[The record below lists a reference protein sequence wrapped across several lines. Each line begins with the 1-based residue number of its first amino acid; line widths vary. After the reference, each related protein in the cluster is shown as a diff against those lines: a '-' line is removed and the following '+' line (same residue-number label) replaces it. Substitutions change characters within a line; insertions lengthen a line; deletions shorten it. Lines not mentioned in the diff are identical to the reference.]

1 MVQKDGTQ
9 HKSVGNVVQFKTPNE
24 NISLGVVKWFGS
36 LPGVKNKFVGIATPE
51 HIPSALMEAF
61 TAQEPL
67 VPQAGDGTF
76 QGKRYFQ
83 CDKSKGLFI
92 NPALMHKVISGEKL
106 LGQMKALTKQLKQQK
121 DEISALHDQI
131 ILAGNQVPA
140 NFGTTTSAAEPGDSS
155 DKGVS
160 QFLQKEIKKG
170 WYVTLDDLYTRY
182 SDRDPKEIGNLYE
195 TVRPN
200 FQKMKGKGGH
210 TRIVYTVSGSQRD
223 NLFASGSDDKSI
235 RLWRRDN
242 DGKARCIHSL
252 QIRSCIN
259 SLAFS
264 PDGSTLAAALD
275 SGWIELFDMT
285 TGKNCGALEGQ
296 TTSEVWT
303 CAFSPDGKWLVSGA
317 LDRAVRVWDVTNRE
331 CQFALR
337 GHDEW
342 VNGVTVAKDGSLL
355 VSGSGDKT
363 VRTWDTKKMQQD
375 LILRGHSD
383 FVRSVCV
390 VNDYVVSASDDCCIR
405 LWNVK
410 HGKNNDVQV
419 VKGHT
424 KGIYCVSA
432 GRGNQFASAS
442 RDATVRVWEGAKQKL
457 VFKHH
462 KQDVNSCCFIAQGKY
477 VISGSDDKTVQ
488 CSENTTFTS

>member
-1 MVQKDGTQ
+1 MSGTK
-9 HKSVGNVVQFKTPNE
+9 HKSVGNVVRFDSVNGG
-24 NISLGVVKWFGS
+24 SLIGVVKWFGS
-36 LPGVKNKFVGIATPE
+36 LPGQKDKWVGIACPE
-51 HIPSALMEAF
+51 TIPSGVLEKFCEIVGGGNDA
-61 TAQEPL
+61 
-67 VPQAGDGTF
+67 DGTYK
-76 QGKRYFQ
+76 GKQYFE
-83 CDKSKGLFI
+83 CTKGTALFI
-92 NPALMHKVISGEKL
+92 KRQAMKKIIHGEQL
-106 LGQMKALTKQLKQQK
+106 LAQMKALTKEIKAQR
-121 DEISALHDQI
+121 DEISALNDEI
-131 ILAGNQVPA
+131 LLAGKFKPKE
-140 NFGTTTSAAEPGDSS
+140 FGSQKEIAVEDSS
-155 DKGVS
+155 DQGVAS
-160 QFLQKEIKKG
+160 FLQKEIKKG
-170 WYVTLDDLYTRY
+170 WYCTFDDLCARF
-182 SDRDPKEIGNLYE
+182 SSRQPEEIQPLFSKLE
-195 TVRPN
+195 SK
-200 FQKMKGKGGH
+200 FAKMKPKSGH

-235 RLWRRDN
+235 RLWRRDT

-275 SGWIELFDMT
+275 SGWIELFDMA

-342 VNGVTVAKDGSLL
+342 VNGVAVSRDGAFV

-363 VRTWDTKKMQQD
+363 VRTWDTKSMRPA
-375 LILRGHSD
+375 LVLRGHND

-390 VNDYVVSASDDCCIR
+390 TKNYVVSASDDCTIR
-405 LWNVK
+405 LWSNVAQ
-410 HGKNNDVQV
+410 GKNNDVRV
-419 VKGHT
+419 VKGHQ

-432 GRGNQFASAS
+432 GAGDQYVSAS
-442 RDATVRVWEGAKQKL
+442 RDSTVRVWEHDRQKH

-462 KQDVNSCCFIAQGKY
+462 KQDVNSCCFIAKGKY

-488 CSENTTFTS
+488 CNENK